1 MAKATA
7 ARGKAR
13 SRSAKAR
20 GTGRSAG
27 TGGTKRGK
35 PTSPKKG
42 SGPAAKRSASS
53 KGRPRPGGK
62 GGAAGAAASG
72 KVMSR
77 RPQDKASRVARDSR
91 TGAPNAGGGSDQSA
105 PTRSPGVGL
114 EVEPRTQSGGAA
126 SQSQDWAGES
136 RQVDRPVEG
145 PGGDESGYPG

>member
-7 ARGKAR
+7 ARGRAR
-13 SRSAKAR
+13 GKSPKAR

-35 PTSPKKG
+35 PTTRKKG

-53 KGRPRPGGK
+53 KGRARPGGT

-77 RPQDKASRVARDSR
+77 RPQDKAFRVQRESR
-91 TGAPNAGGGSDQSA
+91 TGAPSAGGGSDQSA
-105 PTRSPGVGL
+105 PAPLPNPPSTRDVTGG
-114 EVEPRTQSGGAA
+114 PRQADQPIEGSGGDQSGYQG
-126 SQSQDWAGES
+126 
-136 RQVDRPVEG
+136 
-145 PGGDESGYPG
+145 

>member
-13 SRSAKAR
+13 SKSPKAR

-35 PTSPKKG
+35 PTTPKKG
-42 SGPAAKRSASS
+42 SGPAAKRSGTS
-53 KGRPRPGGK
+53 KGMARPGGK

-77 RPQDKASRVARDSR
+77 RPQDKASRVQRDSR
-91 TGAPNAGGGSDQSA
+91 TGAPNASGGSDQSA
-105 PTRSPGVGL
+105 PAPLPKPPDT
-114 EVEPRTQSGGAA
+114 
-126 SQSQDWAGES
+126 QDWTGGP
-136 RQVDRPVEG
+136 RQADQPTEG
-145 PGGDESGYPG
+145 SGGDENGYQG